1 MNGCGEQ
8 MGQTDVWVGAG
19 KDAWKDA
26 WKYELRW
33 N

>member
-19 KDAWKDA
+19 KDT